1 MKKTILA
8 LSFALV
14 GCSNNSVTNDI
25 YLIPEDYEGYVYAFY
40 NVKGAPEIK
49 KEGDYKVY
57 LINDE
62 GYYATSTPDMD
73 YGTVTD
79 KYYYIDPNGK
89 RTKIDEECIRGLGT
103 GSLEHDPDGLNKL
116 NIHYTG
122 IEVTKDGCS
131 QIFTESGNG
140 MNHED
145 LDPVLA
151 EVVKKHYGVEL
162 MDSD

>member
-1 MKKTILA
+1 MRKTIPA
-8 LSFALV
+8 LFFVLFALV
-14 GCSNNSVTNDI
+14 GCTNDRVTNDI

-57 LINDE
+57 PINDE

-79 KYYYIDPNGK
+79 QYYYVDKNGK
-89 RTKIDEECIRGLGT
+89 RTKINEECIRGLGT
-103 GSLEHDPDGLNKL
+103 GGFEHNPGSADNI

-122 IEVTKDGCS
+122 IEVTKDRCG
-131 QIFTESGNG
+131 QEFMQSGNG
-140 MNHED
+140 MRHED

-151 EVVKKHYGVEL
+151 EVMKKHYGIE
-162 MDSD
+162 